1 MLPMSEDRRRPERLL
16 RRHQQ
21 RPRARARPYPR
32 LRPRPTSRRASPL
45 SLPTTAGD
53 TDASA
58 SADLSAIMC
67 ASIESS
73 GDSDLLINYQ
83 LLACSVCIASRMPV
97 EHKAIISFFKYWLNV
112 NKRKQL
118 GINIDTFPLQYVRLV
133 ITFVMNIFL
142 YFGQTLRNALL
153 G

>member
-32 LRPRPTSRRASPL
+32 LRPRPTSRLDSLL
-45 SLPTTAGD
+45 SLPITAGD

-58 SADLSAIMC
+58 SADLSAIIC

-73 GDSDLLINYQ
+73 GDSDLFKYLTISNWMTQ
-83 LLACSVCIASRMPV
+83 LLN
-97 EHKAIISFFKYWLNV
+97 L
-112 NKRKQL
+112 
-118 GINIDTFPLQYVRLV
+118 LV
-133 ITFVMNIFL
+133 FNNLMED
-142 YFGQTLRNALL
+142 Y
-153 G
+153 